1 MGNGED
7 NQWVLSGLSPS
18 VGLHGKSFDLI
29 SPESG
34 HLVGIIPF
42 ICTVAQIKEKF
53 NINHVAAAYEKNPG
67 HPPSNSEY

>member
-29 SPESG
+29 SLESG
-34 HLVGIIPF
+34 HLVGIIPLY
-42 ICTVAQIKEKF
+42 AQWHRSK
-53 NINHVAAAYEKNPG
+53 KN
-67 HPPSNSEY
+67 SILTM